1 MKLKWKCILIQRS
14 SGCLHQL
21 VEVYLDVVN
30 VVVCNVHHVCFTVGW
45 RCLRTD
51 WAEQNHIA

>member
-30 VVVCNVHHVCFTVGW
+30 VVVCHVHHECFTVGW